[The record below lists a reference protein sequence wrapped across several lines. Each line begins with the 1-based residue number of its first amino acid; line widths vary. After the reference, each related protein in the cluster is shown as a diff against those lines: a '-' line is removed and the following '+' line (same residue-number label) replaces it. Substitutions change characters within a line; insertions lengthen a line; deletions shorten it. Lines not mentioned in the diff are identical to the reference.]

1 MLVRSSF
8 TRCPRRA
15 WLMAM
20 LRAVTVDC
28 AMNRLVSERPG
39 GRRWREPVC
48 GFQKTNREFRRR
60 KFRSDFEYQVS

>member
-48 GFQKTNREFRRR
+48 SFQTLEKESFAEFE
-60 KFRSDFEYQVS
+60 KKKS